1 MVIQHILHIFQHHI
15 SKPDDIDKI
24 GLAIVNTILGGAMGG
39 VSTLLISRFIIGE
52 GKKWSYLTALN
63 GTLAGKS
70 KTQNCLK
77 NHSSSINLSQF
88 FILQEWFPW
97 LLVAI
102 RMSPGPQLPLDS

>member
-1 MVIQHILHIFQHHI
+1 MVIQHVFHIFQHHI

-39 VSTLLISRFIIGE
+39 VSTLLIRRFIIGE
-52 GKKWSYLTALN
+52 GKNWSYLTALN
-63 GTLAGKS
+63 GTLTGKS

-77 NHSSSINLSQF
+77 NYSSINLSQF

-97 LLVAI
+97 LLVVVC
-102 RMSPGPQLPLDS
+102 MSPGLPLSLDL

>member
-1 MVIQHILHIFQHHI
+1 
-15 SKPDDIDKI
+15 
-24 GLAIVNTILGGAMGG
+24 MGG
-39 VSTLLISRFIIGE
+39 TSTLLINRFIVGE

-77 NHSSSINLSQF
+77 YHSSSINLSQF

-102 RMSPGPQLPLDS
+102 CMSPGLQLSLDS